1 MSNFF
6 LSFLKTPGVP
16 LRNKKSQGWM
26 REFFSSQATVWFRG
40 KIYLFTYIYYS
51 IYHFSHFMSAGSR
64 GGERDKALRKREA
77 LWITVFDTLSPRG
90 LNE

>member
-1 MSNFF
+1 
-6 LSFLKTPGVP
+6 
-16 LRNKKSQGWM
+16 
-26 REFFSSQATVWFRG
+26 
-40 KIYLFTYIYYS
+40 
-51 IYHFSHFMSAGSR
+51 MSAGSR